1 MCYFVLSVVGM
12 PLIILSV
19 LGALVLA
26 ILIIL
31 YLIFRPKCHK
41 RGKAKRNT
49 FMESSARCSGVG
61 TAHNS

>member
-1 MCYFVLSVVGM
+1 M

-26 ILIIL
+26 ILIIF

-49 FMESSARCSGVG
+49 FMESSAGCSGVG
-61 TAHNS
+61 TVPQF

>member
-1 MCYFVLSVVGM
+1 MCYFVHSVVGM

-26 ILIIL
+26 ILIIF
-31 YLIFRPKCHK
+31 YLIFRPKWHK

-49 FMESSARCSGVG
+49 FMESSAGCSGVG